1 MVFIRVPSAVRP
13 AKCSATRLF
22 TCAACK
28 APVVS
33 VVVSPSSATLV
44 VGQTLELEAQP
55 RDGAGR
61 ALPGRPVTWSSNRT
75 DVATV
80 TSSGIVAAVSSGT
93 ATITATSEGRNG
105 SSTIVVDA
113 PAVNRVEITPATTTV
128 SEGGAFRLTATV
140 YDSRGN
146 VIPGAQVAWTSSDT
160 RVATVDN
167 AGRVVGVR
175 AGSVVITATS
185 SDKAGTANV
194 RVE

>member
-1 MVFIRVPSAVRP
+1 M
-13 AKCSATRLF
+13 
-22 TCAACK
+22 
-28 APVVS
+28 
-33 VVVSPSSATLV
+33 
-44 VGQTLELEAQP
+44 
-55 RDGAGR
+55 
-61 ALPGRPVTWSSNRT
+61 TWSSNRT

-105 SSTIVVDA
+105 SATIVVEA

-185 SDKAGTANV
+185 SDKAGTANGRMTPETARAIRAFEGDQALAETG
-194 RVE
+194 RVSGPLISRLARLSGDGRVAAAP